1 MMKEMRENMPL
12 IMWTLV
18 IAFLL
23 TIVVSWG
30 AGGFQGSGPKPGVI
44 AEIGS
49 REILYEAYTQIIQN
63 VITQRRA
70 QDENLELTEEEL
82 TKIRK
87 DVWDELVQ
95 TNLVE
100 YAAKKVGVKTTDKEV
115 AWAVRNNPPQN
126 VVSSEYFQTD
136 GRFDPSKWETF
147 LGDPQST
154 QTLVEF
160 ERDYRTSITGQKVIS
175 RVLSPVFISE
185 NEIRI
190 RYSDQNGRFSMIV
203 AGYET
208 KDIVVD
214 TNSISQEEIDEYF
227 FEHQSRF
234 WQPERRS
241 VRAVTVP
248 NTMTAQDTTKIL
260 EQMDEL
266 LERARSGEED
276 FAELA
281 KVYSEDPGS
290 GAKGG
295 ELGYFSRGRMVPN
308 FEKVAFETPVGEIS
322 DTVVTRF
329 GVHIIKVTDRKVE
342 NDEEQVEASHI
353 LLKWKASPET
363 EEIAGETARDFQEL
377 AKDIGFV
384 EAAERFELE
393 VVESNFFPQ
402 SGNPF
407 PRKERLPA
415 AVDFIFAEPAGKVSY
430 SYRTNDGYMVFQCRE
445 IQPEGHQNLADV
457 HANVLGEVVKVKQR
471 EMAAEKAEALRT
483 KVGAGDKLA
492 AVSIQENLSPDT
504 LNGVSPIGNLGPM
517 RFNNVVGHYLWT
529 LDVGELSS
537 VLKTE
542 RGAYL
547 AVVIHKSEFDST
559 RYQSERAGIIQTL
572 ERNFQ
577 NEIYMEWMTI
587 TKKESDFTDNRYL
600 YFSQY

>member
-18 IAFLL
+18 IAFVL
-23 TIVVSWG
+23 TIVFSWG
-30 AGGFQGSGPKPGVI
+30 AGGFEGSGPKPGVI

-70 QDENLELTEEEL
+70 QDENLELTDEDL

-87 DVWDELVQ
+87 EVWDELVQ

-100 YAAKKVGVKTTDKEV
+100 YAAKKVRVKTTDKEV

-126 VVSSEYFQTD
+126 VVNSEYFHTD
-136 GRFDPSKWETF
+136 GKFDPSKWEAF
-147 LGDPQST
+147 LRDPQST
-154 QTLVEF
+154 QTLLEF
-160 ERDYRTSITGQKVIS
+160 ERDYRTSITGQKIIS
-175 RVLSPVFISE
+175 RVLSPVFVSE
-185 NEIRI
+185 DEVLR
-190 RYSDQNGRFSMIV
+190 RFSDQNGRFSMIL

-208 KDIVVD
+208 KDIAID
-214 TNSISQEEIDEYF
+214 TNSISNEEVDEYY
-227 FEHQSRF
+227 FEHQERY
-234 WQPERRS
+234 WQPERRA
-241 VRAVTVP
+241 VRAVTIP
-248 NTMTAQDTTKIL
+248 NTMTAEDTTRIL
-260 EQMDEL
+260 EEMVEL
-266 LERARSGEED
+266 LARARSGEED

-281 KVYSEDPGS
+281 KTYSEDPGS

-295 ELGYFSRGRMVPN
+295 DLGYFSRGRMVLS
-308 FEKVAFETPVGEIS
+308 FDKVAFETPVGEIS

-342 NDEEQVEASHI
+342 DDEEQVKASHI

-363 EEIAGETARDFQEL
+363 EEIASETARDFQEL

-393 VVESNFFPQ
+393 VEESNFFPQ
-402 SGNPF
+402 SGSPF
-407 PRKERLPA
+407 PRKEKLPA
-415 AVDFIFAEPAGKVSY
+415 AVDFIFAEPVGKVSF
-430 SYRTNDGYMVFQCRE
+430 SYRTNDGYVVFQCRD
-445 IQPEGHQNLADV
+445 IQREGHQNLADI

-483 KVGAGDKLA
+483 KVSVGDSLA
-492 AVSIQENLSPDT
+492 AVSIRENLSPDT
-504 LNGVSPIGNLGPM
+504 LNGISPIGNLGPV
-517 RFNNVVGHYLWT
+517 RFNQVIGHYLWT

-537 VLKTE
+537 VLKAE

-547 AVVIHKSEFDST
+547 AVVLHKSEFDSA

-572 ERNFQ
+572 ERNSQ
-577 NEIYMEWMTI
+577 NEIYMEWMTA

-600 YFSQY
+600 YFSEY